1 MGAHPVTGMQ
11 YVIPDQATA
20 LDDVEDTTTTTVIR
34 SSQELSDYYAN
45 RFGIGIGVPGLFSLS
60 FGEQSSTH
68 VFYGAQSLL
77 LLTDEDMP
85 FYEILISELQPSDEL
100 LASVAKLPL
109 EYDAAAYALFVETYG
124 THFV

>member
-1 MGAHPVTGMQ
+1 MVTNSLG
-11 YVIPDQATA
+11 QAN
-20 LDDVEDTTTTTVIR
+20 L
-34 SSQELSDYYAN
+34 Q
-45 RFGIGIGVPGLFSLS
+45 LFILS
-60 FGEQSSTH
+60 FS
-68 VFYGAQSLL
+68 QSLL

-124 THFV
+124 THFVEQVRDAFQSKVAQFHAYMKEGWMDNGWIDSWMDG